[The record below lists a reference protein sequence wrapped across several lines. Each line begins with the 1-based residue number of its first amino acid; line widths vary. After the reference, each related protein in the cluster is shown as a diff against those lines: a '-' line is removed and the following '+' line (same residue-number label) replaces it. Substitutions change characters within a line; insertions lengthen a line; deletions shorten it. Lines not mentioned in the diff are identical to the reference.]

1 MSIHRRSLLLAI
13 PLAGCGPGR
22 PAITEPPKLI
32 HGGWI
37 RDAMQEQPATAAPES
52 VRSLNPSKVWRV
64 TYKGPQDI
72 SGIWILYPSETV
84 AFEAIQKINKSMA
97 IRPFYRG
104 AFFVVLDAAG
114 VPQQAL
120 GDFQEG
126 VTKALP

>member
-1 MSIHRRSLLLAI
+1 MSIHRRSVLLAI
-13 PLAGCGPGR
+13 ALAGCGPGR

-72 SGIWILYPSETV
+72 SGIWILYPNETV

>member
-22 PAITEPPKLI
+22 PVITEPPKLI
-32 HGGWI
+32 HGGWT
-37 RDAMQEQPATAAPES
+37 RDAMLEQPATAAPES

-72 SGIWILYPSETV
+72 SGIWILYPNETV

-97 IRPFYRG
+97 IRPFYQG

>member
-1 MSIHRRSLLLAI
+1 MGISRRSLLVAI
-13 PLAGCGPGR
+13 PLAGCGPAR

-37 RDAMQEQPATAAPES
+37 RDKMEEATAAAAPES
-52 VRSLNPSKVWRV
+52 VRSLNPNKVWRV

-72 SGIWILYPSETV
+72 TGIWVLYPNETV
-84 AFEAIQKINKSMA
+84 AFEAIQKVNKSMA

-114 VPQQAL
+114 VSAQAL

>member
-1 MSIHRRSLLLAI
+1 MSIRRRSLLLAI

-37 RDAMQEQPATAAPES
+37 RDTMQEQPVTAAPES

>member
-1 MSIHRRSLLLAI
+1 MGISRRSLLVAI
-13 PLAGCGPGR
+13 PLAGCGPAR

-37 RDAMQEQPATAAPES
+37 RDKMEEATAAAAPES
-52 VRSLNPSKVWRV
+52 VRSLNPNKVWRV

-72 SGIWILYPSETV
+72 TGIWVLYPNETV
-84 AFEAIQKINKSMA
+84 AFEAIQKVNKSMA

-114 VPQQAL
+114 VPTQAL

>member
-1 MSIHRRSLLLAI
+1 
-13 PLAGCGPGR
+13 
-22 PAITEPPKLI
+22 
-32 HGGWI
+32 
-37 RDAMQEQPATAAPES
+37 MQEQPATAAPES
-52 VRSLNPSKVWRV
+52 VRSLNPIKVWRV
-64 TYKGPQDI
+64 TYKGPQDL

-97 IRPFYRG
+97 IRVFYRG
-104 AFFVVLDAAG
+104 AVLVVLDAAG

>member
-1 MSIHRRSLLLAI
+1 ML
-13 PLAGCGPGR
+13 
-22 PAITEPPKLI
+22 
-32 HGGWI
+32 
-37 RDAMQEQPATAAPES
+37 EQPATAAPES

-72 SGIWILYPSETV
+72 SGIWILYPNETV

>member
-1 MSIHRRSLLLAI
+1 MGIRRRSLLLAI
-13 PLAGCGPGR
+13 PLFGCAPGR
-22 PAITEPPKLI
+22 PAVTEPPKLI

-37 RDAMQEQPATAAPES
+37 RDAMQEQPPDAAPES

-64 TYKGPQDI
+64 TYKGPQDL
-72 SGIWILYPSETV
+72 SGIWILYPNETV
-84 AFEAIQKINKSMA
+84 AFEAIQKINKKMA
-97 IRPFYRG
+97 IRVFYRG
-104 AFFVVLDAAG
+104 AFLVVLDAAG

>member
-1 MSIHRRSLLLAI
+1 
-13 PLAGCGPGR
+13 
-22 PAITEPPKLI
+22 
-32 HGGWI
+32 
-37 RDAMQEQPATAAPES
+37 MQEQEATAAPES

-72 SGIWILYPSETV
+72 SGIWILYPNETV
-84 AFEAIQKINKSMA
+84 AFEAIQKINKSIA
-97 IRPFYRG
+97 IRVFYRG